1 MSELADVVGGN
12 TITASFTNEV
22 KERSVMRYADAAA
35 RDASIPAPIIGSL
48 AFLSDVDRITVYV
61 SDAGGAQSQPG
72 WVEVALE
79 GLVILGGDGTVALPA
94 FSYVTDPSVGTFL
107 TDGGSLGMSGQVNV
121 LDGFVGDMFFTQTFD
136 DVVMTVWGEQLVM
149 LRISTTQT
157 EGNTIGTIPGAY
169 VPNSDV
175 VFTGAVFTDVG
186 NFVDAGHGAFRVR
199 NSGAV
204 QFYGAQN
211 YTANDNT
218 CRGSAF
224 YVVGGGP

>member
-1 MSELADVVGGN
+1 MTG
-12 TITASFTNEV
+12 
-22 KERSVMRYADAAA
+22 
-35 RDASIPAPIIGSL
+35 
-48 AFLSDVDRITVYV
+48 
-61 SDAGGAQSQPG
+61 
-72 WVEVALE
+72 
-79 GLVILGGDGTVALPA
+79 VILGVDGTAGAPGFGFASEPTIGVHREVA
-94 FSYVTDPSVGTFL
+94 GE
-107 TDGGSLGMSGQVNV
+107 LGLSGVV
-121 LDGFVGDMFFTQTFD
+121 DAPDGFVGDMFFTQTFD

-157 EGNTIGTIPGAY
+157 EGNTIGSIPAAY

-175 VFTGAVFTDVG
+175 VFTGAVFTSVG